1 MAGNKE
7 RLERSKGKKNTVL
20 KVNNLRH
27 VINVNFKSLKKKE
40 KENG

>member
-7 RLERSKGKKNTVL
+7 RIERNKNKNKTVL
-20 KVNNLRH
+20 QIKGMKHNSG
-27 VINVNFKSLKKKE
+27 VNFKQNRKE

>member
-7 RLERSKGKKNTVL
+7 RLERNKNKKGTVL
-20 KVNNLRH
+20 KVNKIKHN
-27 VINVNFKSLKKKE
+27 IGVNFKQNRKE

>member
-7 RLERSKGKKNTVL
+7 RAERNKNKKKTVL
-20 KVNNLRH
+20 KVKGMKHN
-27 VINVNFKSLKKKE
+27 IGVNFKQNRKE